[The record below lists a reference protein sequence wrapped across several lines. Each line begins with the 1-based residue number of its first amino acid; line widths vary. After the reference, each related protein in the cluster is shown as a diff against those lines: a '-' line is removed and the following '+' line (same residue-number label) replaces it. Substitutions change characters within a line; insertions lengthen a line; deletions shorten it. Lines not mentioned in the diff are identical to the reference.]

1 MDMKNEIVGRYVAD
15 GTYIGGGVV
24 KVPYKLS

>member
-24 KVPYKLS
+24 KVSYKLN